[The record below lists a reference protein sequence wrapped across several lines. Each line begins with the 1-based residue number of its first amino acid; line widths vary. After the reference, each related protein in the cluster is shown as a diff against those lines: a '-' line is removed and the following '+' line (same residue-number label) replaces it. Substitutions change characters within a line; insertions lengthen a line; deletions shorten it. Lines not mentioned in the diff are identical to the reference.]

1 MKWPLPHWQAA
12 IVAVVLGL
20 LAYFAISNQGLR
32 HERADLLKTNGQ
44 LSGQIE
50 WQNSTQR
57 AVAAIDE
64 NRTRELTNAKN
75 QIADLQRAVAD
86 GAIRL
91 RLNATCT
98 ADTATGTSGLADGTG
113 PRLTQSAERDYFT
126 LRERIETA
134 RSQIAGLQDYII
146 AMRAALQTCLNPTRT
161 TP

>member
-1 MKWPLPHWQAA
+1 MTWPLPHWQAA

-44 LSGQIE
+44 LSQTVRIQQDMQI
-50 WQNSTQR
+50 R
-57 AVAAIDE
+57 ASAIDAQ
-64 NRTRELTNAKN
+64 RTKELTNAKN

-91 RLNATCT
+91 RLNATC
-98 ADTATGTSGLADGTG
+98 ADGTTTGTSGLADGTS

-134 RSQIAGLQDYII
+134 SSQIAGLQDYI
-146 AMRAALQTCLNPTRT
+146 RNVCLAE
-161 TP
+161 

>member
-32 HERADLLKTNGQ
+32 HERDELQTANNQ
-44 LSGQIE
+44 LSQTVRIQQDMQI
-50 WQNSTQR
+50 R
-57 AVAAIDE
+57 ASAIDAQ
-64 NRTRELTNAKN
+64 RYKELTNAKN

-134 RSQIAGLQDYII
+134 SSQIAGLQDYII

>member
-1 MKWPLPHWQAA
+1 MTWPLPHWQAA

-64 NRTRELTNAKN
+64 NRTRELNDAKN
-75 QIADLQRAVAD
+75 QIADLQRDVAAGTRKLRLAATCPTGTTSGVAD
-86 GAIRL
+86 A
-91 RLNATCT
+91 
-98 ADTATGTSGLADGTG
+98 TG
-113 PRLTQSAERDYFT
+113 PRLTDAAQRDYFR
-126 LRERIETA
+126 LRERIEIT
-134 RSQIAGLQDYII
+134 RSQIAGLQDYI
-146 AMRAALQTCLNPTRT
+146 RNVCLAQ
-161 TP
+161 